1 MTTRLSEFGR
11 NLRLND
17 IPAIMLLIVAAFSGY
32 EGAKVLRG
40 GQQHLLAFGIAVG
53 MQGTA
58 YLIEK
63 SIIANLST
71 LRPEKNLLRLIICFL
86 PFFVGAAY
94 LNVVLFFH
102 LNEALITKD
111 NTAAAAA
118 IRWTAERSKINTF
131 HGDAKTQLLSADA
144 RLQTEL
150 RSANAEIAAAKA
162 SKIEYST
169 AKRDGLRAESNTIKK
184 LLAQAGSI
192 PTLPITAPADADGAL
207 TLAYRAIDDL
217 HAALPGNMRANVL
230 LPHPTGVTPVAT
242 DTQSVLWRETQ
253 VRTARAMVSWAA
265 GFFFESLPFLA
276 LWGGI
281 PTLPLDQRIR
291 RRKAQ
296 LIAIFDAIWA
306 PSPRPDRIKAL
317 PFYVEPLQIR
327 GSLEMCSDS
336 HVYSI
341 RDLSAPL
348 AQLET
353 ALSHSTGRAI
363 QIAATLT
370 YKGQVID
377 PDAPLAEQLAGD
389 PLRIRVR
396 DGQN

>member
-1 MTTRLSEFGR
+1 
-11 NLRLND
+11 
-17 IPAIMLLIVAAFSGY
+17 
-32 EGAKVLRG
+32 
-40 GQQHLLAFGIAVG
+40 
-53 MQGTA
+53 
-58 YLIEK
+58 
-63 SIIANLST
+63 
-71 LRPEKNLLRLIICFL
+71 
-86 PFFVGAAY
+86 
-94 LNVVLFFH
+94 
-102 LNEALITKD
+102 
-111 NTAAAAA
+111 
-118 IRWTAERSKINTF
+118 
-131 HGDAKTQLLSADA
+131 
-144 RLQTEL
+144 
-150 RSANAEIAAAKA
+150 
-162 SKIEYST
+162 
-169 AKRDGLRAESNTIKK
+169 
-184 LLAQAGSI
+184 
-192 PTLPITAPADADGAL
+192 
-207 TLAYRAIDDL
+207 
-217 HAALPGNMRANVL
+217 
-230 LPHPTGVTPVAT
+230 
-242 DTQSVLWRETQ
+242 
-253 VRTARAMVSWAA
+253 
-265 GFFFESLPFLA
+265 
-276 LWGGI
+276 
-281 PTLPLDQRIR
+281 
-291 RRKAQ
+291 